1 MWGLDI
7 EELSPKILA
16 RVPIRDD
23 LNDLYF
29 PDDKYQFMPK
39 HGYTEMV
46 RKILDHEKITVFLN
60 KSFCKSMEENYDH
73 IFSAQPIDE
82 YYDFKFGELPY
93 RSIKF
98 KNSVLNFPALLPVPT
113 VNFTNDGKYTRVTEW
128 KKYPNHG
135 QNEYQTIL
143 TFEEP
148 CDYKDNNF
156 ERYYPVKDVNGSN
169 RELYEKY
176 QKIKNS
182 KVTFIGRCGLYV
194 YLDMHQ
200 AINSSL
206 ATAMRFIQKS

>member
-1 MWGLDI
+1 
-7 EELSPKILA
+7 
-16 RVPIRDD
+16 
-23 LNDLYF
+23 
-29 PDDKYQFMPK
+29 MPK

-46 RKILDHEKITVFLN
+46 KRILDHKNIKVFVN
-60 KSFCKSMEENYDH
+60 KSFLKSMEENYDH
-73 IFSAQPIDE
+73 VFSAQPIDE
-82 YYDFKFGELPY
+82 YYDFKLGELPY

-98 KNSVLNFPALLPVPT
+98 KNITLNFPALLPVPT

-135 QNEYQTIL
+135 DNEYQTIL

-156 ERYYPVKDVNGSN
+156 ERYYPVKDIESKN
-169 RELYEKY
+169 RELYERY
-176 QKIKNS
+176 RKINNP

-206 ATAMRFIQKS
+206 ATAKKFILKS